1 MNILEIIAILAIH
14 WYADFV
20 LQTDEQAQGKSKSWA
35 FLLDHTSTY
44 SILWFLV
51 SIAYFITYE
60 NDLSIALSKAFI
72 FTGITFVIH
81 TITDYYTSRLNSK
94 LWAAGKVHEFFV
106 SVGFDQLLHFTQL
119 LLTYQ
124 LLVN

>member
-20 LQTDEQAQGKSKSWA
+20 LQTDEQAKGKSKSWT
-35 FLLDHTSTY
+35 FLLDHTITY
-44 SILWFLV
+44 SILWFLA

-60 NDLSIALSKAFI
+60 TDLSIALSKAFI
-72 FTGITFVIH
+72 FTGITFVAH

-106 SVGFDQLLHFTQL
+106 SIGFDQLLHFTQL

>member
-20 LQTDEQAQGKSKSWA
+20 LQTDEQAKGKSKSWT
-35 FLLDHTSTY
+35 FLLDHTITY
-44 SILWFLV
+44 SISWFLA

-72 FTGITFVIH
+72 FTGITFVAH

-106 SVGFDQLLHFTQL
+106 SIGFDQLLHFTQL